1 MTSRSGNAGSDI
13 STEFEAF
20 IPFLEATGSE
30 PDNPESWILS
40 RLSNSPLPPA
50 LLLTIAARVG
60 FEGLPVL
67 KKAALAAAG
76 DGGMFMALERKE
88 TDNHQDPPDFN
99 GPSGQHTLESVFDTL
114 FEMLGERR
122 DQQLRMALSVM
133 DTLREEKITMIEA
146 GTGTGKSLA
155 YLVPSAIFAMESGE
169 RIVISTHTR
178 NLQNQLY
185 EREIELVR
193 NALGTQIRAARLV
206 GRENYI
212 CSKRLIS
219 EVSRLG
225 DADPEEGLRLA
236 LSAAFSSGGTV
247 DELPA
252 GYCRKVSA
260 PSRCRMNRCGHSESC
275 SLLKA
280 RKRASEADIL
290 FVNHALALADYS
302 GGGKVLGGYHSI
314 IFDEAHHLERS
325 VMENLSVSVSP
336 GDVSSVLEWISP
348 VDPEEERWK
357 FLINE
362 LEASSPEGE
371 WKEVVKMVSS
381 LAAGVQRQWRSIFR
395 DLNSELNSSGNL
407 SSVKKRY
414 YDGDEAFSDIRS
426 TIDSYFSYNKQLC
439 DSLNMLN
446 KVEVESGIRSFQQ
459 EIDIAGNQL
468 AEFSEAI
475 SYLTG
480 VLDDEVVYW
489 IEWNRRGR
497 IAAICGSPLRV
508 DRRFADFLT
517 DSCRSAVLT
526 SATISQN
533 GSFEYIS
540 ERLGTGMTGREVNG
554 YIEPSTLVN
563 NGNCRIILRSDLQN
577 PNLDSFAGEVAD
589 LILQLSRN
597 QGRRILALFTSYR
610 MCNLAAEHLEKEQLA
625 GPLLVQGEGLS
636 RDVLSE
642 RFRSIRGAVLLG
654 VASFWEGVDFPGTQ
668 LEILVI
674 PKIPFPV
681 PADPMVEA
689 RTDMI
694 RRMGGNP
701 FSGLFLPEAILRLRQ
716 GIGRLIRGSADRG
729 VVVIMDSRIQVK
741 SYGRQII
748 DSLPTEP
755 LLVFSGE
762 EVVSESEAFFDME
775 KL

>member
-1 MTSRSGNAGSDI
+1 MADRSGIAGSDI

-20 IPFLEATGSE
+20 IPFMEAAGPE
-30 PDNPESWILS
+30 PENPENFILS
-40 RLSNSPLPPA
+40 RLADGPIPPA
-50 LLLTIAARVG
+50 MLLTFAGRAD
-60 FEGLPVL
+60 FEGTRVL
-67 KKAALAAAG
+67 KKAALMAG
-76 DGGMFMALERKE
+76 DGNLFALSEKNK
-88 TDNHQDPPDFN
+88 TDSCQDSPDL
-99 GPSGQHTLESVFDTL
+99 SGTSRENALESVFETI

-122 DQQLRMALSVM
+122 VQQLRMARSVM
-133 DTLREEKITMIEA
+133 DTLQEEKITLIEA

-155 YLVPSAIFAMESGE
+155 YLVPSAMFAMEAGE
-169 RIVISTHTR
+169 RVVVSTHTR

-193 NALGTQIRAARLV
+193 DALGPHIRAARLV

-225 DADPEEGLRLA
+225 VSNPAEALRLA
-236 LSAAFSSGGTV
+236 LSAAFASGGTV

-252 GYCRKVSA
+252 EYRRKVSA

-275 SLLKA
+275 PLLKA
-280 RKRASEADIL
+280 RKRAFEADIL

-336 GDVSSVLEWISP
+336 GDAGSVLEWISP
-348 VDPEEERWK
+348 IDPEDERWK

-362 LEASSPEGE
+362 LESASPGGE
-371 WKEVVKMVSS
+371 WKAGVKRASS
-381 LAAGVQRQWRSIFR
+381 LAAGTESQWRSIFR
-395 DLNSELNSSGNL
+395 NLNSELNDSGEIR
-407 SSVKKRY
+407 SIRKRY
-414 YDGDEAFSDIRS
+414 YDGDETFGDIRD
-426 TIDSYFSYNKQLC
+426 TIDSYLSYSKQLC
-439 DSLNMLN
+439 DSLD
-446 KVEVESGIRSFQQ
+446 KFTKAEAESGIRSFQQ
-459 EIDIAGNQL
+459 EIEIAGNQL
-468 AEFSEAI
+468 AELSEAI
-475 SYLTG
+475 GYLTG

-489 IEWNRRGR
+489 LEWNSRGS

-533 GSFEYIS
+533 GSFDYIS
-540 ERLGTGMTGREVNG
+540 GRLGTGLTGREVNG

-563 NGNCRIILRSDLQN
+563 HRNCRIILRSDLQN
-577 PNLDSFAGEVAD
+577 PNLDSFAGEVSD

-610 MCNLAAEHLEKEQLA
+610 MCNLTSEHLEGTRLA
-625 GPLLVQGEGLS
+625 GPLLVQGEGFS
-636 RDVLSE
+636 RDVLAE
-642 RFRSIRGAVLLG
+642 RFRNSGGAVLLG

-668 LEILVI
+668 LEILII

-681 PADPMVEA
+681 PTDPMVEA

-701 FSGLFLPEAILRLRQ
+701 FTGLFLPEAILRLRQ
-716 GIGRLIRGSADRG
+716 GIGRLIRGATDRG

-741 SYGRQII
+741 SYGSQII

-755 LLVFSGE
+755 MLVFSGE
-762 EVVSESEAFFDME
+762 EAVSESEAFFAE
-775 KL
+775 GEL